1 MFIGLANSAL
11 THKFFDIGTHPL
23 PVEIGLSSL
32 NYLVIA
38 GMTHCQVGV
47 NQLQELVLKG
57 GIFHNPESALTKD

>member
-1 MFIGLANSAL
+1 
-11 THKFFDIGTHPL
+11 
-23 PVEIGLSSL
+23 
-32 NYLVIA
+32 VIA